1 MQEIWIALAILGGMG
16 LVFGL
21 VLAVASKVFA
31 VETDPRL
38 EELTEALPGA
48 NCGGCGK
55 NGDNYGRG
63 AGSLR
68 AAGCAGALR
77 RSARGG

>member
-16 LVFGL
+16 LIFGL

-48 NCGGCGK
+48 KCGG
-55 NGDNYGRG
+55 
-63 AGSLR
+63 
-68 AAGCAGALR
+68 
-77 RSARGG
+77 